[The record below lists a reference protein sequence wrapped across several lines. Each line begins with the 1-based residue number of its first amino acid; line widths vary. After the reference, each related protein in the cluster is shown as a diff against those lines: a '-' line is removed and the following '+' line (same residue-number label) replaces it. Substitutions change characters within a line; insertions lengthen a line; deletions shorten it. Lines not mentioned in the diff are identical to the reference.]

1 MSISTRSKVSFILS
15 VVVVV
20 TLVAGFAVYGAGA
33 SRNTAKAASTGN
45 GITATRGHLQVVG
58 KVNLAALPKMKAGA
72 QSQLAAMPLR
82 LPPGINGAVQASKLS
97 NAVKSHLPS
106 AKSIPLIGLNNA
118 HNFDGINST
127 QNLNASTVGL
137 EPPDEGVAI
146 GNNYVFNIVNLALAV
161 YQKNGVM
168 VAGPISADTFFGEP
182 VAFTGGTLTSDPR
195 VYFDAATNTWFATI
209 LFFDD
214 GSISG
219 NANSHFD
226 LAVNPSGNP
235 LGTWT
240 IYRIDTTDANNN
252 GCPCFGDYPEFGIDQ
267 FNVYV
272 STNEFSINGPTYNGA
287 QIYAL
292 SKSQLEALDPTV
304 NYVHFGNLSIGGS
317 ISYHVQP
324 AIGYSNSPAEYFMD
338 SLDPNGT
345 FDNRLGVWAMTNRK
359 SVTSGMGMPNLSS
372 TIITSEAYGF
382 PVLATTP
389 PGYNG
394 FTQEPTTGVVTP
406 DFDAVYELEYINGHL
421 DDTLD
426 TAITIPGDT
435 ATRDGVAW
443 FQVQPVLSGKV
454 ISHKTYILNQ
464 GYVADS
470 GNYLLY
476 PHINENAAGQMAMAF
491 TLGGPNTFLSA
502 AYAIM
507 PSGSKHFN
515 QAKIAAA
522 GVEPDNG
529 FTGTSEFGGVGR
541 WGDYS
546 NGEVDTSGNFW
557 FATEYIPSNGD
568 LVANWGNRIFEIQA

>member
-1 MSISTRSKVSFILS
+1 MRISSRSKVSIILS
-15 VVVVV
+15 VVTVV
-20 TLVAGFAVYGAGA
+20 TLVVGFTIYGSGVSSNA
-33 SRNTAKAASTGN
+33 AKAASRSN
-45 GITATRGHLQVVG
+45 GITATRGHVQLVG
-58 KVNLAALPKMKAGA
+58 KVDLASLPKMKAG
-72 QSQLAAMPLR
+72 SQGRLEAMPLR

-97 NAVKSHLPS
+97 ANVKSHLPVARS
-106 AKSIPLIGLNNA
+106 TPMLGLNNA
-118 HNFDGINST
+118 HNFNGINST
-127 QNLNASTVGL
+127 QNLDASTVGL

-168 VAGPISADTFFGEP
+168 IAGPTSADTFFGEP
-182 VAFTGGTLTSDPR
+182 VAFTGGTITSDPR
-195 VYFDAATNTWFATI
+195 VYYDAATNTWFATI
-209 LFFDD
+209 LFSDN

-240 IYRIDTTDANNN
+240 IYRIDTTDANDN

-267 FNVYV
+267 FNVYI
-272 STNEFSINGPTYNGA
+272 STNEFSINGPTFNGA
-287 QIYAL
+287 QIYAI
-292 SKSQLEALDPTV
+292 SKSQLEALDPTP

-317 ISYHVQP
+317 ITYHVQP
-324 AIGYSNSPAEYFMD
+324 AIGYTNSPAEFFMD

-345 FDNRLGVWAMTNRK
+345 FDNRLGVWAMTNRQ

-372 TIITSEAYGF
+372 TVITSEAYGF
-382 PVLATTP
+382 PVLVPTP

-394 FTQEPTTGVVTP
+394 FTMEPTTGVVTP

-435 ATRDGVAW
+435 SERDGVAW
-443 FQVQPVLSGKV
+443 FQVQPELSGKV
-454 ISHKTYILNQ
+454 ISHKTYILDQ

-476 PHINENAAGQMAMAF
+476 PHINENAAGQMAMVF

-502 AYAIM
+502 AYAIK
-507 PSGSKHFN
+507 SAANSQFF
-515 QAKIAAA
+515 QAHIAAA

-529 FTGTSEFGGVGR
+529 FTGTAEFGGVGR

-557 FATEYIPSNGD
+557 LATQYIPSNGD
-568 LVANWGNRIFEIQA
+568 NVANWGNRIFEITG